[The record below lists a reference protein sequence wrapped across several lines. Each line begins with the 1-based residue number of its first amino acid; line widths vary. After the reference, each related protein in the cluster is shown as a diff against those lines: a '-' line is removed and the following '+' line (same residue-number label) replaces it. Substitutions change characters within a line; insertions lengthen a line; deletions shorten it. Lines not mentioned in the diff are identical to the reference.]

1 MMQKKLLHLNYLL
14 ETVADAVLVKGA
26 IEGVYT
32 GVDAEL
38 KALKSVD
45 DHYKKSVAEF
55 KSK

>member
-1 MMQKKLLHLNYLL
+1 MQKKLLHLNYLL